1 MRKGLQRQRDQRPNV
16 VPVSPQDREQDF
28 WVVEH
33 IRRQDAHEERF
44 DDREVVAK
52 LHNSDQSLTQK
63 IVARA
68 HHLAES
74 RQVLS
79 AMQSTQGALSSL
91 RWIIL
96 GLAVLTG
103 FSLVNSALMFSH
115 PNINVLGLLAA
126 VLFVNFIM
134 LILWGISMV
143 WRPSWQGGIAG
154 RVLALFSWMQKTFRP
169 EKSKEKSNKQRES
182 TLQSWL
188 AVQQQ
193 AGLLQLWLSRW
204 THLFWLTTLIVAATH
219 ISFRFAF
226 EGYQL
231 VWSTTILSDDSV
243 FLFLALFTWAT
254 ELLGIPSPTLID
266 THQAGQSY
274 SYILSPRST
283 GLWILSVIILFG
295 VIPRLI
301 LWLMTQKLYQR
312 RQRRMQLDF
321 TQPGLAQL
329 IPRLQPQQSDVV
341 DPEPETMVVPKCQ
354 RPAVIGKDYL
364 VFTLDYEPVP
374 EWNDVFLLEDRGVV
388 ASQAQR
394 ETLLQAL
401 AAKPARKVLVRIDTQ
416 ITPDRGS
423 LRYLAKLQPHCNQLA
438 VWCVGHGKY
447 QTQWQELLAEQHI
460 SGFTFPDEAIR
471 WLRDEDIDHG

>member
-1 MRKGLQRQRDQRPNV
+1 M
-16 VPVSPQDREQDF
+16 
-28 WVVEH
+28 
-33 IRRQDAHEERF
+33 
-44 DDREVVAK
+44 
-52 LHNSDQSLTQK
+52 
-63 IVARA
+63 
-68 HHLAES
+68 
-74 RQVLS
+74 
-79 AMQSTQGALSSL
+79 
-91 RWIIL
+91 
-96 GLAVLTG
+96 
-103 FSLVNSALMFSH
+103 
-115 PNINVLGLLAA
+115 
-126 VLFVNFIM
+126 
-134 LILWGISMV
+134 
-143 WRPSWQGGIAG
+143 
-154 RVLALFSWMQKTFRP
+154 
-169 EKSKEKSNKQRES
+169 
-182 TLQSWL
+182 
-188 AVQQQ
+188 
-193 AGLLQLWLSRW
+193 
-204 THLFWLTTLIVAATH
+204 IVAATH

-364 VFTLDYEPVP
+364 VFYVRLRACP
-374 EWNDVFLLEDRGVV
+374 GV
-388 ASQAQR
+388 
-394 ETLLQAL
+394 E
-401 AAKPARKVLVRIDTQ
+401 
-416 ITPDRGS
+416 
-423 LRYLAKLQPHCNQLA
+423 
-438 VWCVGHGKY
+438 
-447 QTQWQELLAEQHI
+447 
-460 SGFTFPDEAIR
+460 
-471 WLRDEDIDHG
+471 